1 MLQFKLKLIVV
12 LLLYNSNSLSLQT
25 ILIIKL
31 LSVMTD
37 NEFDLNVQEVDAFC
51 INHDIDDY
59 DLYGEIKAEDGDGS
73 GFGEDIDF
81 GY

>member
-1 MLQFKLKLIVV
+1 MLLI
-12 LLLYNSNSLSLQT
+12 YESNSLSLQQ

-51 INHDIDDY
+51 INNDIDDY

>member
-1 MLQFKLKLIVV
+1 
-12 LLLYNSNSLSLQT
+12 
-25 ILIIKL
+25 
-31 LSVMTD
+31 MTD

-73 GFGEDIDF
+73 DFGDDIDF